1 MVRTVEKKYQ
11 IWLAGYYDDFNGAR
25 AIPDDRNQPTDSSYS
40 ALKSHFGNPMNGEAF
55 INPRFR
61 FSIEERLQD
70 SAKQVATPAPTG
82 NQYLQN
88 DGIFEWL
95 SLDDTRLNF
104 SHWEGRA
111 QLQYPDGH
119 IANRYKF
126 DNDSTYG
133 SDFYQRFINGHN
145 SDASYIV
152 PVGDNDA
159 TFGHANMKDY
169 DTTNYNADEAG
180 LHSTTGD
187 FVQRAHL
194 TGVWMGEQL
203 EQDSTT
209 TTPRNIFQEIHSPSK
224 QPFLCIQA
232 ARKNDTQSATT
243 PSLIYDGPLN
253 TRLDGDIFTARIA
266 LQSMITTGAW
276 TDVGV
281 RFEVGFALSQ
291 AGILND
297 SGYTGTPAIDFT
309 LDLSDI
315 SYDTQ
320 AYLGGTNFNTPQV
333 TIDDAW
339 VDVDFV
345 LDYTN
350 NKFKAYYNGTEI
362 TSTNATAGAY
372 SDGYTMSG
380 GSATTASNLYGYQ
393 LTVTNEG
400 SGGTFGFVSYLMID
414 RVGLVRY
421 LTDDF
426 TTTEEVQIQELQVR
440 QNVNGISICNV
451 KVADDPDTTG
461 GVRGAAAGDYL
472 LNLRGLFVASTPL
485 DWSLLVFADSSAR
498 IDRPVWRGEVDNFQI
513 TQGRNRSR
521 ILTFSAKDSV
531 AVLDRQLPLW
541 DVGQKGA
548 NTTEDTTDYWAY
560 DAQGFRDIMN
570 LGAGKLKLLSGDVGF
585 DKDSSYEETSTQR
598 MQLDSGHPIQMY
610 NNEDETFGPNSI
622 EDNYESFNIIGFT
635 EDTGTTDY
643 TIAIAES
650 TGHGISASD
659 TVTVIGENYD
669 EVSATVHSVNGA
681 EIKFTAAQLT
691 YYPETAK
698 IVYIGK
704 YPGRVYDFDSYTL
717 GTIQQEL
724 YWNNV
729 VLASHPASTDFT
741 PSGPTYMNVY
751 FNADPNL
758 SSGDYFYINRRDD
771 AGTSNLDT
779 AYHGRHRV
787 SSVIKIRSY
796 FDSFGTTT
804 SSALWLVA
812 TTTPYGGSESFG
824 DYENDA
830 LLTASSTPQRFSWS
844 KEIGTFSDIYGT
856 NGDKVRYRATHA
868 VWMRDLPHSLWFKY
882 HFGVVK
888 EDAVNKSTQNTS
900 VITTG
905 QAINSSTKTI
915 EISQA
920 AYDAAPTAG
929 VAEIWT
935 TGFTPTYVGKFIYQ
949 GKRDV
954 ATGNYLNS
962 CKFINFTVNTTTGSH
977 ALRFQDFEDDYKH
990 IWLLWADMRNNGE
1003 ADADGSE
1010 RKSTFGL
1017 QYPIDSNYKFDLFYA
1032 DQTDADGNI
1041 DKFATLK
1048 AGEDIHVW
1056 EIDSTTDPITNI
1068 AFSKPANYSG
1078 GQVASLA
1085 NSSGKLQITV
1095 TDGTKFGDGSG
1106 NKSFIHLVGSV
1117 SHDGGHEISGR
1128 SGNVITTTTD
1138 YVGNTA
1144 DHLTSIVAYPPT
1156 GSEAENATL
1165 YADWENKGGALLVI
1179 DAAKF
1184 FNLNT
1189 HINSGK
1195 TGQTA
1200 GGSTDLSD
1208 YITTLDGHPSLIDN
1222 YWAEAISSYKTV
1234 DSNLV
1239 GVDYH
1244 PAQRR
1249 LISDATLASDG
1260 FVYGYMGLPVDDAS
1274 IFEDSGAGRLV
1285 AVMNRTNN
1293 EDNTIQGYFIWDDV
1307 LRTEYSSSSGI
1318 DSTINTVTFQ
1328 NQPAVH
1334 ITNAGEGH
1342 AAGGITAGMVLK
1354 RTPNGGGD
1362 ITTHNIIGVGDPSG
1376 GNTDTDLVII
1386 KDAVDGTSVTWA
1398 TGDTYTIPIQL
1409 AKIYTIPLD
1418 DITDDAT
1425 VTASQSLT
1433 SLEDAIWAH
1442 YRNQQVSWNNYGIKT
1457 TFTTA
1462 SGEATT
1468 PKITEVHSTVYSNYM
1483 LRLLMHINGFY
1494 EKKNGGTYWDSDK
1507 LRMLWNAAIMDTW
1520 LPSAKVNA
1528 IFDIN
1533 NVPIT
1538 KLMTTYNDT
1547 STNDTFGS
1555 IVDTRG
1561 KTLGAALQQ
1570 IQEKSGYGS
1579 TSSNY
1584 VSFSYLIGRDNR
1596 LEFRPKYNSGLT
1608 LDRNNIDISSI
1619 KTNLSGQITNVRVY
1633 YNSGKAFV
1641 DWPTTSLSDSTRWK
1655 IIEHPKTIHSG
1666 EALILAQQE
1675 YNKRKNNALKLNVT
1689 PILEGDVS
1697 HKMIE
1702 SGRYGYIADPYIA
1715 LVGHNDTAANVCNW
1729 TILGTGGCL
1738 FPGMVNALN
1747 GNMNTDI
1754 DPLKS
1759 RYGQSQNTTSSGDVA
1774 WADNYYWYGSNS
1786 ISHAVQVVHVPN
1798 GTPLTNSDGF
1808 SMRMWVDLKNQT
1820 GTNIDDAEFVITLAD
1835 YSFTAKG
1842 RTAQENGTSTKD
1854 VKHSGYYEIDI
1865 PSSYDSGSKKLVI
1878 SFNAEYCRALL
1889 RHRCGDPTIS
1899 GILDSSVDNGS
1910 GSTNDDSIFP
1920 LGKRPYTEMGGG
1932 FRNQR
1937 LIWYAPRVQI
1947 CRDLS
1952 YVPATY
1958 ASVTDAGLQLS
1969 SENMVIQDV
1978 NWSVKTGRTEEVTL
1992 TMERDESLSSDPL
2005 MSYLFPTNTGSN
2017 QVGSS
2022 QSGGNPF
2029 PSWPNT
2035 VDSLI
2040 PPSNTSDALT
2050 DPSGQ
2055 SPSGGY
2061 EQQQDA
2067 WMNNI
2072 VNGMEYMDSETYG
2085 RFMGRMD
2092 LPSDDFAGNATFSV
2106 LGQKPPAITPSVMKG
2121 IEGIDVDI
2129 RATSGTASLTGDGYT
2144 FAGKGLMGS
2153 ESNSTSQET
2162 TIETTFLV
2170 PTDVLSNQINIK
2182 ASVTHSPLVATDKTA
2197 VLYITA
2203 LIEETGQTITDT
2215 VRIGTGVNRSKISL
2229 LQNNPLSGLN
2239 VAGRHVKIT
2248 ITRKAGVGDDD
2259 ADTTSVTL
2267 HNLDIKM
2274 QRAVAHSRSLSSHFS
2289 TNS

>member
-1 MVRTVEKKYQ
+1 MVRSVDKKYQ

-70 SAKQVATPAPTG
+70 SANQVASSS

-95 SLDDTRLNF
+95 SLDDTRLDYTY
-104 SHWEGRA
+104 WEGRA

-169 DTTNYNADEAG
+169 DNTNYNAGEAG
-180 LHSTTGD
+180 LHSTTGN

-194 TGVWMGEQL
+194 TGVWMGE
-203 EQDSTT
+203 EIDHDHTN
-209 TTPRNIFQEIHSPSK
+209 TTPNGVYQELHSPSK
-224 QPFLCIQA
+224 QPFLCIQT
-232 ARKNDTQSATT
+232 ARKATT
-243 PSLIYDGPLN
+243 DSPTTPTLIYDGPLN
-253 TRLDGDIFTARIA
+253 TRLDGDIFTARVA
-266 LQSMITTGAW
+266 LQNMSASSAW
-276 TDVGV
+276 VPGIQ
-281 RFEVGFALSQ
+281 FEIGFPSSQ

-297 SGYTGTPAIDFT
+297 SGYTGTPAIDYT
-309 LDLSDI
+309 LDLSTV
-315 SYDTQ
+315 SGYDTSAFLTGAS
-320 AYLGGTNFNTPQV
+320 AYNTPAM
-333 TIDDAW
+333 TNDTAW
-339 VDVDFV
+339 IDVDFV
-345 LDYTN
+345 FNYTT
-350 NKFKAYYNGTEI
+350 NKFDVYVNG
-362 TSTNATAGAY
+362 SSVATNQ
-372 SDGYTMSG
+372 TMSG

-393 LTVTNEG
+393 ITVTNETGAG
-400 SGGTFGFVSYLMID
+400 SLGYVSYLMID

-426 TTTEEVQIQELQVR
+426 TTTEEVQIQELNVKQS
-440 QNVNGISICNV
+440 VNGISICDV

-485 DWSLLVFADSSAR
+485 DWSLLVFANSSAR
-498 IDRPVWRGEVDNFQI
+498 IDRPVWRGEVDNFHI
-513 TQGRNRSR
+513 KQGRNRSR

-585 DKDSSYEETSTQR
+585 DKDSSYEATSTQR

-622 EDNYESFNIIGFT
+622 EDNYASFNIVGFT
-635 EDTGTTDY
+635 EATGTTDY

-669 EVSATVHSVNGA
+669 AVSATVDSVSGA

-704 YPGRVYDFDSYTL
+704 HSGLNVIFGQYPANN
-717 GTIQQEL
+717 EL
-724 YWNNV
+724 HWNSMI
-729 VLASHPASTDFT
+729 LPYHPDAATFN
-741 PSGPTYMNVY
+741 PSGPTYMNVF

-771 AGTSNLDT
+771 AGTTNLDT

-787 SSVIKIRSY
+787 SSVKKIRSY

-804 SSALWLVA
+804 SHPLWIVT
-812 TTTPYGGSESFG
+812 TTTPYSGSESHGNYGG
-824 DYENDA
+824 DS
-830 LLTASSTPQRFSWS
+830 LLTTTGRFSWS
-844 KEIGTFSDIYGT
+844 KETGRFNDVFGT
-856 NGDKVRYRATHA
+856 NGNAARHRAIQA
-868 VWMRDLPHSLWFKY
+868 LWMRDLPHSLWFKY

-888 EDAVNKSTQNTS
+888 EDAANKSTQTTS
-900 VITTG
+900 TITGG
-905 QAINSSTKTI
+905 QTINSSTKTI
-915 EISQA
+915 EISETA
-920 AYDAAPTAG
+920 VDNAPTAG
-929 VAEIWT
+929 IAEIWT
-935 TGFTPTYVGKFIYQ
+935 TGTTPTYVGKFIYQ
-949 GKRDV
+949 GKTD
-954 ATGNYLNS
+954 GLSNNYLNS
-962 CKFINFTVNTTTGSH
+962 CKFINFSVTTTSGSH
-977 ALRFQDFEDDYKH
+977 ALRFQDFKDDYKH
-990 IWLLWADMRNNGE
+990 LWLLWADMRNNGE

-1010 RKSTFGL
+1010 RKSEFGL

-1032 DQTDADGNI
+1032 EQTDADGNI

-1048 AGEDIHVW
+1048 AGEDIDVW

-1078 GQVASLA
+1078 GQVATLA

-1095 TDGTKFGDGSG
+1095 TDGTKFGNGSG

-1128 SGNVITTTTD
+1128 SGHVITTTTD

-1144 DHLTSIVAYPPT
+1144 DHSGSVRAYPPT
-1156 GSEAENATL
+1156 GSEAEHNTV

-1179 DAAKF
+1179 DTAKF

-1208 YITTLDGHPSLIDN
+1208 YVTTLDGHPSLIDN

-1244 PAQRR
+1244 PAHRR

-1274 IFEDSGAGRLV
+1274 IFDDSGAGRLV

-1293 EDNTIQGYFIWDDV
+1293 EDNTMQGYFIWDGV
-1307 LRTEYSSSSGI
+1307 LTTEYSSSSGI
-1318 DSTINTVTFQ
+1318 DSTINTVTFE
-1328 NQPAVH
+1328 NQAAVH
-1334 ITNAGEGH
+1334 ITNSGEEHGTK
-1342 AAGGITAGMVLK
+1342 GITAGMVLK

-1362 ITTHNIIGVGDPSG
+1362 ITIHNIIGLGDTSG
-1376 GNTDTDLVII
+1376 NNTETDLVIV

-1398 TGDTYTIPIQL
+1398 TGDTYTVPIQL

-1425 VTASQSLT
+1425 VTASESLT

-1442 YRNQQVSWNNYGIKT
+1442 YANQQVSWNNYGIKT
-1457 TFTTA
+1457 TFTTT

-1468 PKITEVHSTVYSNYM
+1468 PKAAEVHSTVYSNYM

-1579 TSSNY
+1579 TSGNY

-1608 LDRNNIDISSI
+1608 LNRNNMDISSI

-1675 YNKRKNNALKLNVT
+1675 YNKHKNNALKLEVT
-1689 PILEGDVS
+1689 PILEGDVK

-1702 SGRYGYIADPYIA
+1702 SGRYGYVADPSIA
-1715 LVGHNDTAANVCNW
+1715 LHGASAGNDAANVCNW
-1729 TILGTGGCL
+1729 TVLATGGCL

-1820 GTNIDDAEFVITLAD
+1820 GTSIDDAEFVITLAD
-1835 YSFTAKG
+1835 YSFSTIN
-1842 RTAQENGTSTKD
+1842 RTASANGTSTKD

-1865 PSSYDSGSKKLVI
+1865 PSSYDSGSKKLII

-1889 RHRCGDPTIS
+1889 RHRCGNPTQTAHGS
-1899 GILDSSVDNGS
+1899 ANYILDSSVDNGS
-1910 GSTNDDSIFP
+1910 GSVNANSIFP

-1937 LIWYAPRVQI
+1937 LIWYAPRIQI

-1969 SENMVIQDV
+1969 SENMVIQTV
-1978 NWSVKTGRTEEVTL
+1978 NWSVKAGKTEDVKL

-2017 QVGSS
+2017 QVGSP

-2035 VDSLI
+2035 VNSLI

-2055 SPSGGY
+2055 SPSGGH

-2067 WMNNI
+2067 WTNNV

-2092 LPSDDFAGNATFSV
+2092 LPSDDFAGNASFSI
-2106 LGQKPPAITPSVMKG
+2106 LGQKPPAITPSIMKG

-2129 RATSGTASLTGDGYT
+2129 RATSGTASLTADGYT
-2144 FAGKGLMGS
+2144 FAGKGLMGGD
-2153 ESNSTSQET
+2153 SNSMTSQET
-2162 TIETTFLV
+2162 SIETTFVV

-2197 VLYITA
+2197 ILYITA

-2215 VRIGTGVNRSKISL
+2215 VRIGTGVNRSKVSL

-2248 ITRKAGVGDDD
+2248 ITRKAGIGDDD
-2259 ADTTSVTL
+2259 ADQTSVTL

-2274 QRAVAHSRSLSSHFS
+2274 QRAVAHSRALSSHFS